1 VKERLKELQL
11 EALSQYP
18 LGEKKSP
25 PVKRRE
31 FKSFGG
37 VNIEMLD
44 LFIKMDSP
52 VEFIEFERW
61 LLKIWNKKIQN

>member
-18 LGEKKSP
+18 VGEKNSP

-44 LFIKMDSP
+44 LFTKMDSP